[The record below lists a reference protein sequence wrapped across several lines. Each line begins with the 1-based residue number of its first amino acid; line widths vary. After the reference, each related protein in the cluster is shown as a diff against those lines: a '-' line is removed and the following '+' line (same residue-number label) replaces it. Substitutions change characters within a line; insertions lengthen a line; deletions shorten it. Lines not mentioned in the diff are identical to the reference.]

1 MIPPTILRTTIA
13 GIEATAHLIIK
24 ITIDIK
30 GILTS
35 VIRTFE
41 LSIKIPPEW
50 KNKDISQIE
59 KSGSEADY
67 ELSSRIIE

>member
-41 LSIKIPPEW
+41 LSIKIPPE
-50 KNKDISQIE
+50 
-59 KSGSEADY
+59 
-67 ELSSRIIE
+67 